1 LSHSLP
7 IGSWP
12 VLSQGRQGGTMPA
25 SYDLSGRVA
34 VVTGGS
40 KGIGLAIAHR
50 LRTCGAKPW
59 IWDVAPSTVD
69 GVPSLVVDITDGNQI
84 DTGLSTML
92 KHAPGIDILVNNAV
106 YLGDPVTVEKL
117 TENEWQRVLDVN
129 LTGVF
134 KTTRRVLP
142 HMRQSSFGRI
152 VNMASVAGKE
162 GFPNLAAYSCA
173 SAGIIAFTKSLG
185 KELADT
191 PIRVNSV
198 APAAVDTDMIRQFSP
213 AAIEG
218 MVARTALK
226 RLGTPE
232 EVAELVVWL
241 CSDSCTF
248 STGAVFDLSGGR
260 ATY

>member
-1 LSHSLP
+1 M
-7 IGSWP
+7 P
-12 VLSQGRQGGTMPA
+12 V
-25 SYDLSGRVA
+25 SYDLSGKVA

-40 KGIGLAIAHR
+40 KGIGLAIARR
-50 LRTCGAKPW
+50 LKMSGAKPW

-69 GVPSLVVDITDGNQI
+69 GVPSLRVDVTDGNQI
-84 DTGLSTML
+84 DTALTEML
-92 KHAPGIDILVNNAV
+92 KHAPAIDILVNNAG
-106 YLGDPVTVEKL
+106 YLGDPVAVEQL
-117 TENEWQRVLDVN
+117 TESAWQRVIDVN
-129 LTGVF
+129 LSGVF
-134 KTTRRVLP
+134 KTTQKVLP
-142 HMRQSSFGRI
+142 HMKRAGWGRI

-191 PIRVNSV
+191 QIRVTSV

-213 AAIEG
+213 AAIEA
-218 MVARTALK
+218 MVSRTALK
-226 RLGTPE
+226 RLGTVE
-232 EVAELVVWL
+232 EVAELVIWL
-241 CSDSCTF
+241 CSDACSF